1 MLEKL
6 TDYDLAR
13 YNRQMLIPGWGE
25 EGQARI
31 KSSSVFMAGAGGLG
45 GPVAI
50 YLATAGVG
58 EIRVCD
64 ADVVELSNLNRQI
77 LHTDKRIGD
86 SKATS
91 ANDTL
96 REMNPTIRIVACRDY
111 IDEKSVERIV
121 GTPDVVIDC
130 LDNFP
135 TRYLLN
141 AHCIK
146 NRIPLIH
153 GAIWGMSGQ
162 VTFLSPPETPCLR
175 CLVPEPPPKETF
187 PVVGVTPGIVGC
199 IQSMEA
205 LKFIT
210 GVGTTLKGR
219 LLLIDGECM
228 QFSSLNL
235 RRVEACP
242 DCRGLA

>member
-1 MLEKL
+1 MSKKL
-6 TDYDLAR
+6 TDYDLDR

-31 KSSSVFMAGAGGLG
+31 KSSCVFIAGAGGLG

-58 EIRVCD
+58 EIRICD
-64 ADVVELSNLNRQI
+64 ADVIELSNLNRQI
-77 LHTDKRIGD
+77 LHSDRRIGE
-86 SKATS
+86 SKAVS

-96 REMNPTIRIVACRDY
+96 REINPTIRVVACRDY
-111 IDEKSVERIV
+111 IDEQSVEQIV
-121 GTPDVVIDC
+121 GTPNVVIDC
-130 LDNFP
+130 LDNYP

-141 AHCIK
+141 AYCIK
-146 NRIPLIH
+146 KRIPLIH

-162 VTFLSPPETPCLR
+162 VTFLSPPETACLR
-175 CLVPEPPPKETF
+175 CLVPEPPPRETF
-187 PVVGVTPGIVGC
+187 PVVGVAPGLVGC
-199 IQSMEA
+199 VQTMEA

-210 GVGTTLKGR
+210 GVGTNLKGK
-219 LLLIDGECM
+219 LLVIDGECM
-228 QFSSLNL
+228 RFSSLNL

-242 DCRGLA
+242 DCGGLA